1 MEYQDPI
8 IRFDLGAQVF
18 HLTFSLSYFSVICL
32 NVIKQPFLFGI
43 KNITL
48 HDELQ
53 NKMQQIFMFMNVIN
67 VVLYRFLFN

>member
-53 NKMQQIFMFMNVIN
+53 IKMQQIFNVYEYHQCRLLQI
-67 VVLYRFLFN
+67 FL